1 MSSEKKSMNKSVVQ
15 RAKEI
20 CRELRKRSTPSE
32 QLFWRAVRNRKVSG
46 KKFLR
51 QYPIFFMY
59 LNKKTFFIA
68 DFYCH
73 ENRLV
78 VEIDGKNHDYQKE
91 YDELRTYI
99 INNLDIEVVRF
110 RNEEIEV
117 DIDKVLEKL
126 RDMLIRRTHPKSLS

>member
-1 MSSEKKSMNKSVVQ
+1 MKRNVAEA
-15 RAKEI
+15 AKRL
-20 CRELRKRSTPSE
+20 CRDLRGRSTLSE
-32 QLFWRAVRNRKVSG
+32 QLFWQAVRNRKVLG

-51 QYPIFFMY
+51 QYPIFFEYMD
-59 LNKKTFFIA
+59 KETFFIA

-99 INNLDIEVVRF
+99 INDLGIEVVRF
-110 RNEEIEV
+110 PNKEIET
-117 DIDKVLEKL
+117 DINQVLEKL
-126 RDMLIRRTHPKSLS
+126 RVVLIHGTLPKSLS